1 MKHLKLIF
9 LSLIGLIFFMGD
21 MHMSEAG
28 GRGRRY
34 REDAGLTEK
43 KKTAPILPTE
53 TLKDQNTQ
61 KEMEKTKSTNTKMQ
75 SHTPASKVKA
85 CDHTIPRYSQPG
97 CVEQ

>member
-34 REDAGLTEK
+34 IEDDTNDEEVRCQREKLK
-43 KKTAPILPTE
+43 KKQLG
-53 TLKDQNTQ
+53 
-61 KEMEKTKSTNTKMQ
+61 EKYIEPKICDPKVPRSQQRNCIAHDCIDRGQTKK
-75 SHTPASKVKA
+75 
-85 CDHTIPRYSQPG
+85 
-97 CVEQ
+97 